1 MGHVHR
7 CGMKKYSNF
16 CPYINLLNIETLLKL
31 DDSMVISQ
39 TKNCSSQEGINVH
52 QTLNPCVAP
61 ELPPV

>member
-39 TKNCSSQEGINVH
+39 TKNCSSQEGYKHLFI
-52 QTLNPCVAP
+52 
-61 ELPPV
+61 